1 MNPVVHSL
9 ALRACTFVNTWLS
22 NSGDP
27 VKLRRLPEDFQVD
40 EQTDFELS
48 GGPFAVYR
56 LTKRSIGTPEAVA
69 SIVERWKLPRRRISY
84 GGLKDRHAITSQHLT
99 IQHGPKKPLRQSSFE
114 LSYLGQA
121 GRPFQPSD
129 ITANQFRIVMRHMS
143 SAAAE
148 SAEQAGAEVSNNGL
162 PNYFD
167 DQRFGSLA
175 KSGEWIAR
183 AWCLGDWE
191 RALWLAL
198 ADPHRDDRSGE
209 KEQKRIL
216 RKSWGRWV
224 ECKQAL
230 SRSHRRSIVTYM
242 ADREAVGKLL
252 DFRGAFGRISVDL
265 RGLYLSAYQSAIW
278 NRVLNRLVEQ
288 QIGPTQRVAVPLLS
302 GRSAF
307 FRALPSDASDL
318 NELDL
323 PLPSARLKLP
333 EGPLLDLIQSVVAE
347 EGLELRQLRVKYPR
361 DSFFSKA
368 TRRAV
373 VQADGLVAEVDDDE
387 LYPKSRKLHL
397 SFQLPRG
404 SYATVLVKRL
414 SLVSDAR
421 G

>member
-1 MNPVVHSL
+1 M
-9 ALRACTFVNTWLS
+9 
-22 NSGDP
+22 
-27 VKLRRLPEDFQVD
+27 KLRRLPEDFQVD

-56 LTKRSIGTPEAVA
+56 LTKQSIGTPEAIA
-69 SIVERWKLPRRRISY
+69 AIVERWKVPRRRISY

-121 GRPFQPSD
+121 ERPFQPAD
-129 ITANQFRIVMRHMS
+129 ITANQFRIVMRHMNA
-143 SAAAE
+143 AAAE
-148 SAEQAGAEVSNNGL
+148 SAEQAAVEVSRSGL

-198 ADPHRDDRSGE
+198 ADPHRDDRSKE

-216 RKSWGRWV
+216 REFWGRWV

-242 ADREAVGKLL
+242 ADREAVDKPL
-252 DFRGAFGRISVDL
+252 DFRGAFTRLSVDL

-288 QIGPTQRVAVPLLS
+288 QLSPTERVAVRLLS
-302 GRSAF
+302 GPCAF
-307 FRALPSDASDL
+307 FRTLPSSASDL
-318 NELDL
+318 SEMDL

-333 EGPLLDLIQSVVAE
+333 DGPLLELIQSVVAE
-347 EGLELRQLRVKYPR
+347 EDLELRQLRVKYPR

-368 TRRAV
+368 SRRAV
-373 VQADGLVAEVDDDE
+373 VQADGLVTEADDDE
-387 LYPKSRKLHL
+387 LYPNSRKLQL
-397 SFQLPRG
+397 TFQLPRG
-404 SYATVLVKRL
+404 SYATVLVKRVGL
-414 SLVSDAR
+414 GNDE
-421 G
+421 GTTKTET